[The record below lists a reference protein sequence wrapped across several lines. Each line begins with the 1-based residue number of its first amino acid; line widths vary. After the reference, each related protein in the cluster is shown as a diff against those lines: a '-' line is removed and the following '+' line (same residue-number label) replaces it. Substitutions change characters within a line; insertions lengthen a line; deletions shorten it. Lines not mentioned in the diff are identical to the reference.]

1 MTKIYNKRIASLI
14 LAMIIMA
21 SSALG
26 VSAAENTK
34 VCPGGMPFGVKFY
47 TDGVIV
53 SAIEEIVCESG
64 TVSPA
69 ESAGINIKDIITH
82 VNNKKVASA
91 TAVSEAV
98 AKSGGSPLVL
108 TVQRGDQILSLTLT
122 PAKSPDGKYRAG
134 LWLRDNTA
142 GVGTVTYIN
151 PDTGEF
157 AGLGHGICDCDTGK
171 LLPLLRGS
179 VMNVTINGIKRGLAG
194 APGEIRGSLGTN
206 KLGSLT
212 KNSNTG
218 VYGVITELPQGT
230 TPVEIGTRGDIHEG
244 EAKII
249 CTLDNEGPR
258 EYTVMLSSIDREG
271 KSSKNFI
278 VCVTDKA
285 LLEKTGGIVQGM
297 SGSPIIQDGKL
308 VGAVT
313 HVLVGDPTR
322 GYGILIENMLSEAG

>member
-1 MTKIYNKRIASLI
+1 MTKIYNKRIVSLI
-14 LAMIIMA
+14 LALIIIA
-21 SSALG
+21 SSAFG

-82 VNNKKVASA
+82 VNNKKVATA
-91 TAVSEAV
+91 TAVSDAV
-98 AKSGGSPLVL
+98 AKSGGSPIVI
-108 TVQRGDQILSLTLT
+108 TVQRGDQTLSLTLT
-122 PAKSPDGKYRAG
+122 PAKSPDGKYKAG

-157 AGLGHGICDCDTGK
+157 AGLGHGICDCDTGR

-179 VMNVTINGIKRGLAG
+179 VMNVSINGIKRGLSG
-194 APGEIRGSLGTN
+194 APGELRGSLGAD
-206 KLGSLT
+206 KLGVLT

-218 VYGVITELPQGT
+218 VYGVMTSIPSGIEPI
-230 TPVEIGTRGDIHEG
+230 EIGTRDDLHEG

-249 CTLDNEGPR
+249 CTLDNEGAK
-258 EYTVMLSSIDREG
+258 EYDVMLTSIERCGRD
-271 KSSKNFI
+271 SKNFI

-285 LLEKTGGIVQGM
+285 LLEKTGGIIQGM

-313 HVLVGDPTR
+313 HVLVNDPTR
-322 GYGILIENMLSEAG
+322 GYGIFIENMLEAAG

>member
-1 MTKIYNKRIASLI
+1 MTKRYINRAASLV
-14 LAMIIMA
+14 LAIII
-21 SSALG
+21 SVGSALG
-26 VSAAENTK
+26 VNAANIR

-69 ESAGINIKDIITH
+69 ENAGINIKDIITH
-82 VNNKKVASA
+82 VNDKKVSSA
-91 TAVSEAV
+91 TALSEAV
-98 AKSGGSPLVL
+98 AKSGGSALVL
-108 TVQRGDQILSLTLT
+108 TVKRGDESFDVTLT

-134 LWLRDNTA
+134 MWLKDNTA

-171 LLPLLRGS
+171 LLPLLRGNVMS
-179 VMNVTINGIKRGLAG
+179 VRINGIKRGLAG
-194 APGEIRGSLGTN
+194 APGELRGSLGTD
-206 KLGSLT
+206 KLGALT
-212 KNSNTG
+212 KNKSTG
-218 VYGVITELPQGT
+218 VYGVMTSVPRDNES
-230 TPVEIGTRGDIHEG
+230 VEIGTRDEIHEG

-249 CTLDNEGPR
+249 CTLDNEGAK
-258 EYTVMLSSIDREG
+258 EYTVSLLSIDREG
-271 KSSKNFI
+271 KSNKNFI

-313 HVLVGDPTR
+313 HVCVNP
-322 GYGILIENMLSEAG
+322 